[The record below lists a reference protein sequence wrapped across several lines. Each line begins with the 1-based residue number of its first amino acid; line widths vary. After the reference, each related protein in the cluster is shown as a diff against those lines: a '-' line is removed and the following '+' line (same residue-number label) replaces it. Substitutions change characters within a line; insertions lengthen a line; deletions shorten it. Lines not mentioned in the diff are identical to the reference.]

1 MILNIETA
9 KQAAQF
15 LLQIKAIKLNNESPF
30 TWASGRKSPIYC
42 DNRVTLSYPDIRTFI
57 RQQFVS
63 IATEQFADVDVI
75 AGVATG
81 GIAQGVLVAQDLGKP
96 FVYVRPEEKK
106 HGLGNKIEGDLKSG
120 QSVLVIEDLVST
132 GKSSLLAV
140 EALRDFGCSV
150 KGMAA
155 IFTYNLEV
163 ARQAFEAKDVLLSTI
178 TDYHTLIDVAVG
190 ESFIKQEDLDSLA
203 KWRQNPELWSEERM
217 NKQ

>member
-1 MILNIETA
+1 MILNKETA
-9 KQAAQF
+9 KQAARF

-57 RQQFVS
+57 RQQFVA
-63 IATEQFADVDVI
+63 IVNELYADVDVI

-120 QSVLVIEDLVST
+120 QSVVVIEDLIST
-132 GKSSLLAV
+132 GKSSLQV
-140 EALRDFGCSV
+140 VDALRDAGCSV

-163 ARQAFEAKDVLLSTI
+163 AKQAFETKDVLLNTI
-178 TDYHTLIDVAVG
+178 TDYHTLIDLAAE
-190 ESFIKQEDLDSLA
+190 ESFISQEDLISLT
-203 KWRQNPELWSEERM
+203 KWRENPELWTEKRM
-217 NKQ
+217 K

>member
-1 MILNIETA
+1 MILNKETA
-9 KQAAQF
+9 KQAAHF

-42 DNRVTLSYPDIRTFI
+42 DNRVTLSYPEIRTFI
-57 RQQFVS
+57 RQQFVAM
-63 IATEQFADVDVI
+63 ATEQFADVDVI

-81 GIAQGVLVAQDLGKP
+81 GIPQGVLVAQDLGKP

-132 GKSSLLAV
+132 GKSSLQAV
-140 EALRDFGCSV
+140 EALREFGCSV
-150 KGMAA
+150 KGMGA

-163 ARQAFEAKDVLLSTI
+163 AKQAFEKSEVSLYTI
-178 TDYHTLIDVAVG
+178 TDYHTLIEVAA
-190 ESFIKQEDLDSLA
+190 EQSFIQQQDLESLA
-203 KWRQNPELWSEERM
+203 KWRENPELWSEKRM
-217 NKQ
+217 NG